1 MNSTAQ
7 LDPRLHA
14 FRPDLADQTLQH
26 TVAATRYVEPVI
38 RQCIKGVVPL
48 MASPEPGARQ
58 VSEIRYGEFLDV
70 FELPQDAKSGF
81 AWVQNRNDHYV
92 GYLGDADAL
101 SEKIADLSSRIS
113 ALRTYVYPEPDVRSH
128 PVDEL
133 TLGSYV
139 LLGAQEGRFRK
150 LQGGGYVFDAHTA
163 PANSIIASDYIFT
176 AGRMLHV
183 PYLWGG
189 RTPRGIDCSG
199 LVQLVLDIAGF
210 ECPRD
215 SDQQL
220 AAFGAPL
227 PVHWRD
233 MSWHRG
239 DVVFF
244 PGHVG
249 IMTGPDSIIHANAH
263 SMDVN
268 VEPLFDVVMRGAEI
282 LGSGRPSF

>member
-1 MNSTAQ
+1 MSDTAE

-14 FRPDLADQTLQH
+14 YRPDLADSSLRDA
-26 TVAATRYVEPVI
+26 VIAARYVEPVI
-38 RQCIKGVVPL
+38 RQCVKGVVPL
-48 MASPEPGARQ
+48 MAGPEPGARQ

-70 FELPQDAKSGF
+70 FELPQDAKTGL
-81 AWVQNRNDHYV
+81 AWVQNRNDRYV
-92 GYLGDADAL
+92 GYLKDLEAL

-113 ALRTYVYPEPDVRSH
+113 ALRTFVYPEPDVRSH

-139 LLGAQEGRFRK
+139 RLGAEEARFRK
-150 LQGGGYVFDAHTA
+150 IVSGGYVFSAHTA
-163 PANSIIASDYIFT
+163 PANSILAADYIFT

-215 SDQQL
+215 SDMQQE
-220 AAFGAPL
+220 AFGKPL

-233 MSWHRG
+233 MPWYRG

-249 IMTGPDSIIHANAH
+249 IMTGPDNIIHANAH
-263 SMDVN
+263 SMSVN

-282 LGSGRPSF
+282 IASGRPNS